1 MKNSPSLEDLVGI
14 DHCKLGFFRELQNKI
29 EELEQTNQKLLAK
42 RSDMQA
48 VLDGIT
54 DLMLV
59 LSEDLVVTQAN
70 LIAEKW
76 FPNKKIIGAKC
87 YELFNNQCSCPEC
100 PTQKAMNE
108 QRVVKDVLTYTVEGN
123 LRQYDVVAAPMAH
136 DKNGDP
142 RVLVVKRD
150 VTLEKNYQM
159 KYAQAEKMATVG
171 TLAAGIAHE
180 ISNPLT
186 SISGFTQGLQRRVG
200 KLVGKIDDELLQ
212 DFEEYTETIMAECH
226 RCRDIVKTMLTF
238 SRPQESTR
246 TIVRLNQCVGDI
258 LFILQHHLKY
268 HHNIQAITR
277 LDPALPSILGDE
289 SQLKQ
294 VIINLVINAFDA
306 MKDGGSLEIVT
317 RKVEGRN
324 VELSIKDSGSG
335 FSKDIEE
342 KLFDPFFTTKNVGK
356 GIGIG
361 LSTCYNIVNN
371 HQGNIIAKNNKD
383 KGASFIVTLPEIILE

>member
-1 MKNSPSLEDLVGI
+1 MTQSPNLEDLVGI

-29 EELEQTNQKLLAK
+29 EELEQTNQQLVAK

-54 DLMLV
+54 DLVLV
-59 LSEDLVVTQAN
+59 LSKNLVVTQAN
-70 LIAEKW
+70 LAAEQW

-87 YELFNNQCSCPEC
+87 YELFDNQCSCPEC
-100 PTQKAMNE
+100 PTQKAMVA
-108 QRVVKDVLTYTVEGN
+108 QQVVRDVVGYTVEGQ
-123 LRQYDVVAAPMAH
+123 LRQYDVVAAPMAL
-136 DKNGDP
+136 DRNGHR
-142 RVLVVKRD
+142 RVVVVKRD

-180 ISNPLT
+180 INNPLT

-200 KLVGKIDDELLQ
+200 KLAGKIDDELLH
-212 DFEEYTETIMAECH
+212 DFEEYTETIIAECH

-258 LFILQHHLKY
+258 LFILQHHLKD
-268 HHNIQAITR
+268 HHNIQVTTQ
-277 LDPALPSILGDE
+277 LDPALPPILGDE

-294 VIINLVINAFDA
+294 VVINLVINAFDA
-306 MKDGGSLEIVT
+306 MKEGGSLEIIT
-317 RKVEGRN
+317 RKADDRKVELM
-324 VELSIKDSGSG
+324 VKDSGPG

-371 HQGNIIAKNNKD
+371 HQGIIVAKNNKD
-383 KGASFIVTLPEIILE
+383 KGATFIVTLPEIIL